1 MIVFRQFSDV
11 FQAFL
16 GFNQVGTCLKDYFS
30 SQIQLCFNFLPQKIV
45 YLGHLGTKIQMRTIF
60 RVFLSIWIFA
70 PKMDC
75 WQYLFYI
82 CWEMAIFGWC
92 LVFASELLYSLRL
105 SISYFPR
112 VKIQAEFVVTNRPVS
127 LSTSYLILRI
137 FLEETNFLIA
147 ENSWRAHVVHQGD
160 IISPSNT
167 LSPYFQGR

>member
-1 MIVFRQFSDV
+1 MFFRHFWGSTRSV
-11 FQAFL
+11 P
-16 GFNQVGTCLKDYFS
+16 VWKIIFS

-92 LVFASELLYSLRL
+92 LVFVSELLYSLRL
-105 SISYFPR
+105 SISYFLR
-112 VKIQAEFVVTNRPVS
+112 VKIRAEFVVTNRPVS